1 MEWNPSFFFQL
12 LLFYEKLY
20 MVYICRYG
28 MKCMVYVGDC
38 FNGNKGGVMVDIHLL
53 FGTLTFLLKWVLSP
67 NMLGLLSI
75 LPHKRSFLFV
85 LSTWDCII
93 QNKFMKL
100 PLHVLVPPYY
110 MFLVQIHT
118 YLHNTHIVSLNIMQ
132 RNQVLCLLPLSVS
145 YF

>member
-1 MEWNPSFFFQL
+1 MLGKNDKLKTNRKKKVVKSWNGTPLSSFSCCFFTRNCTWYT
-12 LLFYEKLY
+12 F
-20 MVYICRYG
+20 V
-28 MKCMVYVGDC
+28 VGDC

-100 PLHVLVPPYY
+100 PLHVLVTPYY

-118 YLHNTHIVSLNIMQ
+118 YLHNTHIWLV
-132 RNQVLCLLPLSVS
+132 
-145 YF
+145 